1 MEKEFF
7 GFNIP
12 NVMVSLLRLMKQ
24 KGILEEKEILDI
36 LWEAKDA
43 QFPWSKE
50 DIKDLLKL

>member
-1 MEKEFF
+1 MEREFF

-43 QFPWSKE
+43 QFPWTKE
-50 DIKDLLKL
+50 DIRDLLKL

>member
-1 MEKEFF
+1 MENEFF

-24 KGILEEKEILDI
+24 KGILEEQEILDI

-43 QFPWSKE
+43 QFPWTKE
-50 DIKDLLKL
+50 DIRDLLKL

>member
-1 MEKEFF
+1 MESKFL
-7 GFNIP
+7 GFDIT

-24 KGILEEKEILDI
+24 KGLLEEQEILDI

-43 QFPWSKE
+43 QFPWTKE